1 MSPFVQ
7 LNRIESVLSIVLERP
22 SKKNALNR
30 DMYCALTEALLT
42 AQQDPSI
49 RVVVLSGA
57 GGDFTAGNDLGD
69 FLDFIESPE
78 TFPALTFVRTLA
90 LFPKP
95 IVAAVTGAAIGVGTS
110 MLFHCDLVF
119 ASSEAIFLMPFINLG
134 LVPEAGV
141 SLLAPLRLGMA
152 RATQALL
159 LGEAFSAQQALE
171 MGLVNAVTSLDGVKA
186 MAIEASLRLAEKD
199 PFALNATRRLMRG
212 EPEKLLAQID
222 KEAELFVL
230 ALRTPSTQARLEAFL
245 RGKESSRR

>member
-1 MSPFVQ
+1 MSPCVR
-7 LNRIESVLSIVLERP
+7 LDRIEGVLSVALDRP

-30 DMYCALTEALLT
+30 DMYCALTEALVT

-49 RVVVLSGA
+49 RVVVLSGS

-69 FLDFIESPE
+69 FLNFLESPE

-95 IVAAVTGAAIGVGTS
+95 IVAAVTGAAIGIGTS

-119 ASSEAIFLMPFINLG
+119 ASSDAIFSMPFINLG

-141 SLLAPLRLGMA
+141 SLLAPMRLGRA

-171 MGLVNAVTSLDGVKA
+171 MGLVNAVTSPGGVKE
-186 MAIEASLRLAEKD
+186 MAIEASSRLAEKD

-222 KEAELFVL
+222 KEAELFVSTL
-230 ALRTPSTQARLEAFL
+230 QAPSTQARLKAFFK
-245 RGKESSRR
+245 G

>member
-1 MSPFVQ
+1 MSPCVR
-7 LNRIESVLSIVLERP
+7 LDRIEGVLSVALDRP

-30 DMYCALTEALLT
+30 DMYRALTEALVT

-49 RVVVLSGA
+49 HVVVLSGS

-69 FLDFIESPE
+69 FLNFLESPE
-78 TFPALTFVRTLA
+78 TFPALTFVRALA

-95 IVAAVTGAAIGVGTS
+95 IVAAVTGAAIGIGTS

-119 ASSEAIFLMPFINLG
+119 ASSDAIFSMPFINLG

-141 SLLAPLRLGMA
+141 SLLAPMRLGTA

-171 MGLVNAVTSLDGVKA
+171 MGLVNAVTSPGGVKE
-186 MAIEASLRLAEKD
+186 MAIEASSRLAEKD

-222 KEAELFVL
+222 KEAELFVS
-230 ALRTPSTQARLEAFL
+230 ALQAPSTQARLKAFFK
-245 RGKESSRR
+245 G

>member
-1 MSPFVQ
+1 MSPCVR
-7 LNRIESVLSIVLERP
+7 LDRIEGVLSVALDRP

-30 DMYCALTEALLT
+30 DMYRALTEALVT

-49 RVVVLSGA
+49 RVVVLSGS

-69 FLDFIESPE
+69 FLNFLESPE
-78 TFPALTFVRTLA
+78 TFPALTFVRTIA

-95 IVAAVTGAAIGVGTS
+95 IVAAVTGAAIGIGTS

-119 ASSEAIFLMPFINLG
+119 ASSDAIFSMPFINLG

-141 SLLAPLRLGMA
+141 SLLAPMRLGTA

-171 MGLVNAVTSLDGVKA
+171 MGLVNAVTSPGGVKE
-186 MAIEASLRLAEKD
+186 MAIEASSRLAEKD

-222 KEAELFVL
+222 KEAELFVSSL
-230 ALRTPSTQARLEAFL
+230 QAPSTQARLKAFFK
-245 RGKESSRR
+245 G

>member
-1 MSPFVQ
+1 MSPCVR
-7 LNRIESVLSIVLERP
+7 LDRIEGVLSVALDRP

-30 DMYCALTEALLT
+30 DMYRALTEALVT

-49 RVVVLSGA
+49 RVVVLSGS

-69 FLDFIESPE
+69 FLNFLESPE
-78 TFPALTFVRTLA
+78 TFPALTFVRTIA

-95 IVAAVTGAAIGVGTS
+95 IVAAVTGAAIGIGTS

-119 ASSEAIFLMPFINLG
+119 ASSDAIFSMPFINLG

-141 SLLAPLRLGMA
+141 SLLAPMRLGTA

-171 MGLVNAVTSLDGVKA
+171 MGLVNAVTSPGGVKE
-186 MAIEASLRLAEKD
+186 MAIEASSRLAEKD

-222 KEAELFVL
+222 KEAELFVS
-230 ALRTPSTQARLEAFL
+230 ALQAPSTQARLKAFFK
-245 RGKESSRR
+245 G

>member
-1 MSPFVQ
+1 MSPCVR
-7 LNRIESVLSIVLERP
+7 LDRIEGVLSVALDRP

-30 DMYCALTEALLT
+30 DMYCALTEALVT
-42 AQQDPSI
+42 AQQDLSI
-49 RVVVLSGA
+49 RVVVLSGS

-69 FLDFIESPE
+69 FLNFLESPE

-95 IVAAVTGAAIGVGTS
+95 IVAAVTGAAIGIGTS

-119 ASSEAIFLMPFINLG
+119 ASSDAIFSMPFINLG

-141 SLLAPLRLGMA
+141 SLLAPMRLGRA

-171 MGLVNAVTSLDGVKA
+171 MGLVNAVTSPGGVKE
-186 MAIEASLRLAEKD
+186 MAIEASSRLAEKD

-222 KEAELFVL
+222 KEAELFVS
-230 ALRTPSTQARLEAFL
+230 ALQVPSTQARLKAFFK
-245 RGKESSRR
+245 G

>member
-1 MSPFVQ
+1 MSPCVR
-7 LNRIESVLSIVLERP
+7 LDRIEGVLSVALDRP

-30 DMYCALTEALLT
+30 DMYRALTEALVT

-49 RVVVLSGA
+49 RVVVLSSS

-69 FLDFIESPE
+69 FLNFLESPE

-95 IVAAVTGAAIGVGTS
+95 IVAAVTGAAIGIGTS

-119 ASSEAIFLMPFINLG
+119 ASSDAIFSMPFINLG

-141 SLLAPLRLGMA
+141 SLLAPMRLGTA

-171 MGLVNAVTSLDGVKA
+171 MGLVNAVTSPGGVKE
-186 MAIEASLRLAEKD
+186 MAIEASSRLAEKD

-222 KEAELFVL
+222 KEAELFVS
-230 ALRTPSTQARLEAFL
+230 ALQAPSTQARLKAFFK
-245 RGKESSRR
+245 G

>member
-1 MSPFVQ
+1 MSPCVR
-7 LNRIESVLSIVLERP
+7 LDRIEGVLSVALDRP

-30 DMYCALTEALLT
+30 DMYRALTEALVT

-49 RVVVLSGA
+49 RVVVLSGS

-69 FLDFIESPE
+69 FLNFLESPE

-95 IVAAVTGAAIGVGTS
+95 IVAAVTGAAIGIGTS

-119 ASSEAIFLMPFINLG
+119 ASSDAIFSMPFINLG

-141 SLLAPLRLGMA
+141 SLLAPIRLGTA

-171 MGLVNAVTSLDGVKA
+171 MGLVNAVTSPGGVKE
-186 MAIEASLRLAEKD
+186 MAIEASSRLAKKD

-222 KEAELFVL
+222 KEAELFVSSL
-230 ALRTPSTQARLEAFL
+230 QAPSTQARLKAFFK
-245 RGKESSRR
+245 G

>member
-1 MSPFVQ
+1 MSPCVR
-7 LNRIESVLSIVLERP
+7 LDRIEGVLSVALHRP
-22 SKKNALNR
+22 SKKNALDR
-30 DMYCALTEALLT
+30 DMYCALTEALVT

-49 RVVVLSGA
+49 RVVVLSGS

-69 FLDFIESPE
+69 FLNFLESPE

-95 IVAAVTGAAIGVGTS
+95 IVAAVTGAAIGIGTS

-119 ASSEAIFLMPFINLG
+119 ASSDAIFSMPFINLG

-141 SLLAPLRLGMA
+141 SLLAPMRLGTA

-171 MGLVNAVTSLDGVKA
+171 MGLVNAVTSPGGVKE
-186 MAIEASLRLAEKD
+186 MAIEASSRLAEKD

-222 KEAELFVL
+222 KEAELFVSSL
-230 ALRTPSTQARLEAFL
+230 QAPSTQARLKAFFK
-245 RGKESSRR
+245 G

>member
-1 MSPFVQ
+1 MSPCVR
-7 LNRIESVLSIVLERP
+7 LDPIEGVLSVALDRP

-30 DMYCALTEALLT
+30 DMYCALTEALVT

-49 RVVVLSGA
+49 RVVVLSGS

-69 FLDFIESPE
+69 FLNFLESPE

-95 IVAAVTGAAIGVGTS
+95 IVAAVTGAAIGIGTS

-119 ASSEAIFLMPFINLG
+119 ASSDAIFSMPFINLG

-141 SLLAPLRLGMA
+141 SLLAPMRLGRA

-171 MGLVNAVTSLDGVKA
+171 MGLVNAVTSPGGVKE
-186 MAIEASLRLAEKD
+186 MAIEASSRLAEKD

-222 KEAELFVL
+222 KEAELFVS
-230 ALRTPSTQARLEAFL
+230 ALQAPSTQARLKAFFK
-245 RGKESSRR
+245 G

>member
-1 MSPFVQ
+1 MSPCVR
-7 LNRIESVLSIVLERP
+7 LDRIEGVLSVALDRP

-30 DMYCALTEALLT
+30 DMYRALTEALVT

-49 RVVVLSGA
+49 RVVVLSGS

-69 FLDFIESPE
+69 FLNFLESPE

-95 IVAAVTGAAIGVGTS
+95 IVAAVTGAAIGIGTS

-119 ASSEAIFLMPFINLG
+119 ASSDAIFSMPFINLG

-141 SLLAPLRLGMA
+141 SLLAPIRLGTA

-171 MGLVNAVTSLDGVKA
+171 MGLVNAVTSPGGVKE
-186 MAIEASLRLAEKD
+186 MAIEASSRLAKKD
-199 PFALNATRRLMRG
+199 PFALNVTRRLMRG

-222 KEAELFVL
+222 KEAELFVSSL
-230 ALRTPSTQARLEAFL
+230 QAPSTQARLKAFFK
-245 RGKESSRR
+245 G

>member
-1 MSPFVQ
+1 MSPCVR
-7 LNRIESVLSIVLERP
+7 LDRIEGVLSVALDRP

-30 DMYCALTEALLT
+30 DMYCALTEALVT

-49 RVVVLSGA
+49 RVVVLSGS

-69 FLDFIESPE
+69 FLNFLESPE

-95 IVAAVTGAAIGVGTS
+95 IVAAVTGAAIGIGTS

-119 ASSEAIFLMPFINLG
+119 ASSDAIFSMPFINLG

-141 SLLAPLRLGMA
+141 SLLAPMRLGRA

-171 MGLVNAVTSLDGVKA
+171 MGLVNAVTSPGGVKE
-186 MAIEASLRLAEKD
+186 MAIEASSRLAEKD
-199 PFALNATRRLMRG
+199 TFALNATRRLMRG

-222 KEAELFVL
+222 KEAELFVS
-230 ALRTPSTQARLEAFL
+230 ALQAPSTQARLKAFFK
-245 RGKESSRR
+245 G

>member
-1 MSPFVQ
+1 
-7 LNRIESVLSIVLERP
+7 
-22 SKKNALNR
+22 
-30 DMYCALTEALLT
+30 MYCALTEALVT

-49 RVVVLSGA
+49 RVVVLSGS

-69 FLDFIESPE
+69 FLNFLESPE
-78 TFPALTFVRTLA
+78 TFPALTFVRTIA

-95 IVAAVTGAAIGVGTS
+95 IVAAVTGAAIGIGTS

-119 ASSEAIFLMPFINLG
+119 ASSDAIFSMPFINLG

-141 SLLAPLRLGMA
+141 SLLAPMRLGTA

-171 MGLVNAVTSLDGVKA
+171 MGLVNAVTSPGDVKE
-186 MAIEASLRLAEKD
+186 MAIEASSRLAEKD

-222 KEAELFVL
+222 KEAELFVS
-230 ALRTPSTQARLEAFL
+230 ALQAPSTQARLKAFFK
-245 RGKESSRR
+245 G

>member
-1 MSPFVQ
+1 MSPCVR
-7 LNRIESVLSIVLERP
+7 LDRIEGVLSVALDRP

-30 DMYCALTEALLT
+30 DMYRALTEALVT

-49 RVVVLSGA
+49 RVVVLSGS

-69 FLDFIESPE
+69 FLNFLESPE

-95 IVAAVTGAAIGVGTS
+95 IVAAVTGAAIGIGTS

-119 ASSEAIFLMPFINLG
+119 ASSDAIFSMPFINLG

-141 SLLAPLRLGMA
+141 SLLAPMRLGRA

-171 MGLVNAVTSLDGVKA
+171 MGLVNAVTSPGGVKE
-186 MAIEASLRLAEKD
+186 MAIEASSRLAEKD

-222 KEAELFVL
+222 KEAELFVS
-230 ALRTPSTQARLEAFL
+230 ALQAPSTQARLKAFFK
-245 RGKESSRR
+245 G

>member
-1 MSPFVQ
+1 MSPCVR
-7 LNRIESVLSIVLERP
+7 LDRIEGVLSVALDRP

-30 DMYCALTEALLT
+30 DMYCALTEALVT

-49 RVVVLSGA
+49 RVVVLSGS

-69 FLDFIESPE
+69 FLNFLESPE
-78 TFPALTFVRTLA
+78 TFPALTFVRALA

-95 IVAAVTGAAIGVGTS
+95 IVAAVTGAAIGIGTS

-119 ASSEAIFLMPFINLG
+119 ASSDAIFSMPFINLG

-141 SLLAPLRLGMA
+141 SLLAPMRLGRA

-171 MGLVNAVTSLDGVKA
+171 MGLVNAVTSPGGVKE
-186 MAIEASLRLAEKD
+186 MAIEASSRLAEKD

-222 KEAELFVL
+222 KEAELFVS
-230 ALRTPSTQARLEAFL
+230 ALQAPSTQARLKAFFK
-245 RGKESSRR
+245 G

>member
-1 MSPFVQ
+1 MSPCVR
-7 LNRIESVLSIVLERP
+7 LDRIEGVLSVALDRP

-30 DMYCALTEALLT
+30 DMYCALTEALVT

-49 RVVVLSGA
+49 RVIVLSGS

-69 FLDFIESPE
+69 FLNFLESPE

-95 IVAAVTGAAIGVGTS
+95 IVAAVTGAAIGIGTS

-119 ASSEAIFLMPFINLG
+119 ASSDAIFSMPFINLG

-141 SLLAPLRLGMA
+141 SLLAPMRLGRA

-171 MGLVNAVTSLDGVKA
+171 MGLVNAVTSPGGVKE
-186 MAIEASLRLAEKD
+186 MAIEASSRLAEKD

-222 KEAELFVL
+222 KEAELFVS
-230 ALRTPSTQARLEAFL
+230 ALQAPSTQARLKAFFK
-245 RGKESSRR
+245 G

>member
-1 MSPFVQ
+1 MSPCVR
-7 LNRIESVLSIVLERP
+7 LDRIEGVLSVALDRP

-30 DMYCALTEALLT
+30 DMYRALTEALVT

-49 RVVVLSGA
+49 RVVVLSSS

-69 FLDFIESPE
+69 FLNFLESPE

-95 IVAAVTGAAIGVGTS
+95 IVAAVTGAAIGIGTS

-119 ASSEAIFLMPFINLG
+119 ASSDAIFSMPFINLG

-141 SLLAPLRLGMA
+141 SLLAPIRLGTA

-171 MGLVNAVTSLDGVKA
+171 MGLVNAVTSPGGVKE
-186 MAIEASLRLAEKD
+186 MAIEASSRLAKKD

-222 KEAELFVL
+222 KEAELFVS
-230 ALRTPSTQARLEAFL
+230 ALQAPSTQARLKAFFK
-245 RGKESSRR
+245 G

>member
-1 MSPFVQ
+1 MSPCVR
-7 LNRIESVLSIVLERP
+7 LDRIEGVLSVALDRP

-30 DMYCALTEALLT
+30 DMYRALTEALVT

-49 RVVVLSGA
+49 RVVVLSSS

-69 FLDFIESPE
+69 FLNFLESPE
-78 TFPALTFVRTLA
+78 TFPALTFVRTIA

-95 IVAAVTGAAIGVGTS
+95 IVAAVTGAAIGIGTS

-119 ASSEAIFLMPFINLG
+119 ASSDAIFSMPFINLG

-141 SLLAPLRLGMA
+141 SLLAPMRLGTA

-171 MGLVNAVTSLDGVKA
+171 MGLVNAVTSPGGVKE
-186 MAIEASLRLAEKD
+186 MAIEASSRLAEKD

-222 KEAELFVL
+222 KEAELFVSSL
-230 ALRTPSTQARLEAFL
+230 QAPSTQARLKAFFK
-245 RGKESSRR
+245 G

>member
-1 MSPFVQ
+1 MSPCVR
-7 LNRIESVLSIVLERP
+7 LDRIEGVLSVALDRP

-30 DMYCALTEALLT
+30 DMYRALTEALVT

-49 RVVVLSGA
+49 RVVVLSSS

-69 FLDFIESPE
+69 FLNFLESPE

-95 IVAAVTGAAIGVGTS
+95 IVAAVTGAAIGIGTS

-119 ASSEAIFLMPFINLG
+119 ASSDAIFSMPFINLG

-141 SLLAPLRLGMA
+141 SLLAPIRLGTA

-171 MGLVNAVTSLDGVKA
+171 MGLVNAVTSPGGVKE
-186 MAIEASLRLAEKD
+186 MAIEASSRLAKKD

-222 KEAELFVL
+222 KEAELFVSSL
-230 ALRTPSTQARLEAFL
+230 QAPSTQARLKAFFK
-245 RGKESSRR
+245 G

>member
-1 MSPFVQ
+1 MSPGVRLDRFEGVF
-7 LNRIESVLSIVLERP
+7 SVALDRP

-30 DMYCALTEALLT
+30 DMYCALTEALVT

-49 RVVVLSGA
+49 RVVVLSGS

-69 FLDFIESPE
+69 FLNFLESPE

-95 IVAAVTGAAIGVGTS
+95 IVAAVTGAAIGIGTS

-119 ASSEAIFLMPFINLG
+119 ASSDAIFSMPFINLG

-141 SLLAPLRLGMA
+141 SLLAPMRLGRA

-171 MGLVNAVTSLDGVKA
+171 MGLVNAVTSPGGVKE
-186 MAIEASLRLAEKD
+186 MAIEASSRLAEKD

-222 KEAELFVL
+222 KEAELFVS
-230 ALRTPSTQARLEAFL
+230 ALQAPSTQARLKAFFK
-245 RGKESSRR
+245 G

>member
-1 MSPFVQ
+1 MSPCVR
-7 LNRIESVLSIVLERP
+7 LDRIEGVLSVALDRP

-30 DMYCALTEALLT
+30 DMYCALTEALVT

-49 RVVVLSGA
+49 RVVVLSGS

-69 FLDFIESPE
+69 FLNFLESPE
-78 TFPALTFVRTLA
+78 TFPALTFVRTIA

-95 IVAAVTGAAIGVGTS
+95 IVAAVTGAAIGIGTS

-119 ASSEAIFLMPFINLG
+119 ASSDAIFSMPFINLG

-141 SLLAPLRLGMA
+141 SLLAPMRLGTA

-171 MGLVNAVTSLDGVKA
+171 MGLVNAVTSPGGVKE
-186 MAIEASLRLAEKD
+186 MAIEASSRLAEKD

-222 KEAELFVL
+222 KEAELFVSSL
-230 ALRTPSTQARLEAFL
+230 QAPSTQARLKAFFK
-245 RGKESSRR
+245 G

>member
-1 MSPFVQ
+1 MSPCVR
-7 LNRIESVLSIVLERP
+7 LDRIEGVLSVALDRP

-30 DMYCALTEALLT
+30 DMYCALTEALVT

-49 RVVVLSGA
+49 RVVVLSGS

-69 FLDFIESPE
+69 FLNFLESPE

-95 IVAAVTGAAIGVGTS
+95 IVAAVTGAAIGIGTS

-119 ASSEAIFLMPFINLG
+119 ASSDAIFSMPFINLG

-141 SLLAPLRLGMA
+141 SLLAPMRLGRA

-159 LGEAFSAQQALE
+159 LGEAFSARQALE
-171 MGLVNAVTSLDGVKA
+171 MGLVNAVTSPGGVKE
-186 MAIEASLRLAEKD
+186 MAIEASSRLAEKD

-222 KEAELFVL
+222 KEAELFVS
-230 ALRTPSTQARLEAFL
+230 ALQAPSTQARLKAFFK
-245 RGKESSRR
+245 G

>member
-1 MSPFVQ
+1 MSPCVR
-7 LNRIESVLSIVLERP
+7 LDRIEGVLSVALDRP

-30 DMYCALTEALLT
+30 DMYCALTEALVT

-49 RVVVLSGA
+49 RVVVLSSS

-69 FLDFIESPE
+69 FLNFLESPE
-78 TFPALTFVRTLA
+78 TFPALTFVRTIA

-95 IVAAVTGAAIGVGTS
+95 IVAAVTGAAIGIGTS

-119 ASSEAIFLMPFINLG
+119 ASSDAIFSMPFINLG

-141 SLLAPLRLGMA
+141 SLLAPMRLGTA

-171 MGLVNAVTSLDGVKA
+171 MGLVNAVTSPGGVKE
-186 MAIEASLRLAEKD
+186 MAIEASSRLAEKD

-222 KEAELFVL
+222 KEAELFVSSL
-230 ALRTPSTQARLEAFL
+230 QAPSTQARLKAFFK
-245 RGKESSRR
+245 G

>member
-1 MSPFVQ
+1 MSPCVR
-7 LNRIESVLSIVLERP
+7 LDRIEDVLSVALDRP

-30 DMYCALTEALLT
+30 DMYCALTEALVT

-49 RVVVLSGA
+49 RVVVLSGS

-69 FLDFIESPE
+69 FLNFLESPE

-95 IVAAVTGAAIGVGTS
+95 IVAAVTGAAIGIGTS

-119 ASSEAIFLMPFINLG
+119 ASSDAIFSMPFINLG

-141 SLLAPLRLGMA
+141 SLLAPMRLGTA

-171 MGLVNAVTSLDGVKA
+171 MGLVNAVTSPGGVKE
-186 MAIEASLRLAEKD
+186 MAIEASSRLAEKD

-222 KEAELFVL
+222 KEAELFVSSL
-230 ALRTPSTQARLEAFL
+230 QAPSTQARLKAFFK
-245 RGKESSRR
+245 G

>member
-1 MSPFVQ
+1 
-7 LNRIESVLSIVLERP
+7 
-22 SKKNALNR
+22 
-30 DMYCALTEALLT
+30 MYCALTEALVT

-49 RVVVLSGA
+49 RVVVLSGS

-69 FLDFIESPE
+69 FLNFLESPE

-95 IVAAVTGAAIGVGTS
+95 IVAAVTGAAIGIGTS

-119 ASSEAIFLMPFINLG
+119 ASSDAIFSMPFINLG

-141 SLLAPLRLGMA
+141 SLLAPMRLGRA

-171 MGLVNAVTSLDGVKA
+171 MGLVNAVTSPGGVKE
-186 MAIEASLRLAEKD
+186 MAIEASSRLAEKD

-222 KEAELFVL
+222 KEAELFVS
-230 ALRTPSTQARLEAFL
+230 ALQAPSTQARLKAFFK
-245 RGKESSRR
+245 G

>member
-1 MSPFVQ
+1 MSPCVR
-7 LNRIESVLSIVLERP
+7 LDRIEGVLSVALDRP

-30 DMYCALTEALLT
+30 DMYCALTEALVT

-49 RVVVLSGA
+49 RVVVLSGS

-69 FLDFIESPE
+69 FLNFLESPE

-95 IVAAVTGAAIGVGTS
+95 IVAAVTGAAIGIGTS

-119 ASSEAIFLMPFINLG
+119 ASSDAIFSMPFINLG

-141 SLLAPLRLGMA
+141 SLLAPMRLGRA

-171 MGLVNAVTSLDGVKA
+171 MGLVNAVTSPGGVKE
-186 MAIEASLRLAEKD
+186 MAIEASSRLAEKD

-222 KEAELFVL
+222 KEAELFVS
-230 ALRTPSTQARLEAFL
+230 ALQAPSTQASIKDFFK
-245 RGKESSRR
+245 G